1 MRGSPHS
8 RTGAPPRGA
17 RLPGGQVTAPLCR
30 GGYHPPVCPRNR
42 WPRGARRLGAPS
54 VGATCGRPPIEVAP
68 SRGAPNGA
76 PAATQRSGRRGE
88 RRPSGGNELSGLPGS
103 ERSAAWAD
111 DGAPISSQRNG
122 GKEGPGG
129 FAHPGPPNTGV
140 HGGGGLYGQGK
151 DRPCIA
157 ASFPGSFVTGAAA
170 PRVARIG
177 ITRQALGVSALYQLG
192 PPGRRWCHATEMP
205 RWSWRPS
212 VGATCGRPTRT
223 EGAYFVTPPRSEC
236 CDRTA
241 RGGHPIGG
249 RSPPDWSFQGVGAG
263 RFGREETCR
272 WHVLAQKQ
280 SRHSHLN
287 P

>member
-111 DGAPISSQRNG
+111 DGAPISSRRNG
-122 GKEGPGG
+122 GKEGAGVPPPAPQNGGSWRRRAVQTGQKPG
-129 FAHPGPPNTGV
+129 AHRRPFSRRFRDRRCRALGGTHRDCPANLESRRAVPVWPAGPPSVPRLRNTE
-140 HGGGGLYGQGK
+140 
-151 DRPCIA
+151 P
-157 ASFPGSFVTGAAA
+157 VTEVGAPTATQ
-170 PRVARIG
+170 R
-177 ITRQALGVSALYQLG
+177 S
-192 PPGRRWCHATEMP
+192 GRRGEKEAQ
-205 RWSWRPS
+205 R
-212 VGATCGRPTRT
+212 
-223 EGAYFVTPPRSEC
+223 
-236 CDRTA
+236 
-241 RGGHPIGG
+241 
-249 RSPPDWSFQGVGAG
+249 
-263 RFGREETCR
+263 RE
-272 WHVLAQKQ
+272 
-280 SRHSHLN
+280 
-287 P
+287 